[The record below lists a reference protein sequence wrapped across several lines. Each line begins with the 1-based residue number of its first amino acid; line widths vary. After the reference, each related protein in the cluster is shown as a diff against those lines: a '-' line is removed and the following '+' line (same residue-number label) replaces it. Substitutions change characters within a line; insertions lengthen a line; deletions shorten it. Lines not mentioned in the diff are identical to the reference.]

1 MTERKRRFPWV
12 LLLIGLIV
20 GAGGGVWYAWFLN
33 PVNLVDVDPGQ
44 LGPEDQRAY
53 VLLVSE
59 AYLQD
64 LDLDRAR
71 SRLEP
76 LRARDL
82 AQLVSDQA
90 DRALL
95 NGDDAGATRA
105 LATLAEALGGNPL
118 AAEVFSGTAQPTNS
132 VSEAITA
139 TFSGVPTVTPTLEQ
153 PTETPTLLI
162 PTATATPDFLIETE
176 LELIALEQVCEDDY
190 PAGRIEV
197 YVSDA
202 LERGIPGLEVH
213 VEWVGNQDTFF
224 TGLKSERSAGYG
236 DFQMEANQIYT
247 VTLVGL
253 AEPVVGIDSAPC
265 LTASGV
271 SQIPTYQLVYAPSP
285 PPEP

>member
-1 MTERKRRFPWV
+1 MTEGRRRFPWV
-12 LLLIGLIV
+12 ILLIGLIL
-20 GAGGGVWYAWFLN
+20 GGGGGVWYAWFLN
-33 PVNLVDVDPGQ
+33 PVNLVDVDPSQ
-44 LGPEDQRAY
+44 LNPDDQRAY

-64 LDLDRAR
+64 QDLERAR

-95 NGDDAGATRA
+95 NGDDAGETRA

-118 AAEVFSGTAQPTNS
+118 AAEVFSGTAQPTS
-132 VSEAITA
+132 VAEGITA
-139 TFSGVPTVTPTLEQ
+139 TFPGVPTVTPTSEQ

-162 PTATATPDFLIETE
+162 PTATVTPDFLIETE
-176 LELIALEQVCEDDY
+176 LELIALERICEDDY
-190 PAGRIEV
+190 PSGRIEV

-202 LERGIPGLEVH
+202 LERGIPGLEVR

-224 TGLKSERSAGYG
+224 TGLKPERSAGYG

-265 LTASGV
+265 ITASGV
-271 SQIPTYQLVYAPSP
+271 SQTPTYQLVYAPSP
-285 PPEP
+285 PSEP